1 MNNNEKKLYYQNKYA
16 KVTASQISDKA
27 VRKLV
32 KDIKEIKC
40 LV

>member
-1 MNNNEKKLYYQNKYA
+1 MNNNEKKHYYMNKYA

-32 KDIKEIKC
+32 KDIRSVEC
-40 LV
+40 YV